1 MIHSFY
7 RTDINLDLYQ
17 YQEVPQAIVPY
28 EQRFER
34 SLSTAIKKFQA
45 ELNWEEMWNLQDVK
59 LRLVSGWKF
68 WVLRPKNQI
77 RGWIWLTPTG
87 EMKNLY
93 VSKRLRNQGWGKQ
106 LYLTAMNEALDLGYS
121 SVFTRVDVWNEPA
134 KACVDN
140 LLRFAGCKS
149 NIKLTIEDY

>member
-45 ELNWEEMWNLQDVK
+45 ELNWKELWNLQDVK
-59 LRLVSGWKF
+59 LRLISGWKF
-68 WVLRPKNQI
+68 WVLRPKNQV
-77 RGWIWLTPTG
+77 RG
-87 EMKNLY
+87 
-93 VSKRLRNQGWGKQ
+93 
-106 LYLTAMNEALDLGYS
+106 
-121 SVFTRVDVWNEPA
+121 
-134 KACVDN
+134 
-140 LLRFAGCKS
+140 
-149 NIKLTIEDY
+149 

>member
-17 YQEVPQAIVPY
+17 YQEIPQAIVPY

-34 SLSTAIKKFQA
+34 SLNTAIKKFQT
-45 ELNWEEMWNLQDVK
+45 ELNWEEMWNLRDVQ

-93 VSKRLRNQGWGKQ
+93 VSKRLRNQGWGRQ
-106 LYLTAMNEALDLGYS
+106 LYLTAMNEALDLEYS

-134 KACVDN
+134 KACVDR
-140 LLRFAGCKS
+140 LLRNIGCKS
-149 NIKLTIEDY
+149 SIKLTVEDY